1 MDIEKYAKNLL
12 NVVTDCLNEIVIN
25 DDLKKLMTYIMD
37 KLVKITN
44 NKYGF
49 LGEILKDRSGRP
61 FIKYQSIINVN
72 TNPLNKLDDSSNYS
86 NYSSLINSISTIS
99 NNSVLG
105 SYLSEEYTYPEIF
118 NLIYS
123 EKKIIISNDIMN
135 DPRNNLNN
143 EIISQSHDFV
153 YKKIIGIP
161 LLYKNEII
169 SILVLANYDE
179 DYDEEYIEYIKPF
192 IPLISNIIINYKNK
206 ISLNYQKDLF
216 LSHMSHEIRTPLNG
230 IIGMG
235 QFLMDTK
242 LNDEQKKMIHIIN
255 KCSLQLLSFVND
267 LLDFSHITDGKINF
281 DMKEFDLEDCLKSAL
296 ELFQLEIDDKKLSI
310 FIEYDRKIPIKI
322 IHDRQR
328 IQQIIVNIV
337 SNAIKFSNNNETIK
351 ISFKLDKY
359 ISDDQILLKLI
370 FEDNGCGISKIEL
383 DKIKDKLKEN
393 DEQQTLNNYN
403 MNYSIGLGL
412 PICKF
417 LINKMNGTFDIESIE
432 KKGTTI
438 TVKIPFKY
446 NSIRKNICDDIKD
459 NNQIMIISYNLEKR
473 LSIVSSIINMGL
485 LPIPVSTIEE
495 SNLYVEKI
503 NIKFNLMIILIN
515 TYDDIKHM
523 LGYTNHGD
531 QRYQVYKLIKNN
543 KTLNHDTNIVL
554 FYNKNNIKE
563 KDISVFDFIEYK
575 FDINTP
581 DRNNIID
588 ILSKKTINSNSTK
601 NNRINVLSSLFDLET
616 IKILS
621 VEDNYSNQKVI
632 HKMLTEIG
640 IHNTNITCLY
650 DGINFIENIESNNT
664 YDIVF
669 IDLKMPR
676 LNGIE
681 ATKELQKK
689 NLKKN
694 MFFVAITAT
703 VTDNTIKECFSIGM
717 DAFIPKPI
725 DINDLVN
732 IIKTYMNKKTN
743 NNSILT

>member
-1 MDIEKYAKNLL
+1 MDIEKYAKDLL
-12 NVVTDCLNEIVIN
+12 NIVTDCLNEIVVN
-25 DDLKKLMTYIMD
+25 DDLKKLMNYIME

-49 LGEILKDRSGRP
+49 LGEIIKDRTGKK
-61 FIKYQSIINVN
+61 FVKYQSIIN
-72 TNPLNKLDDSSNYS
+72 LSNKNNDIPSTLTTS
-86 NYSSLINSISTIS
+86 INSSIS
-99 NNSVLG
+99 NVSG
-105 SYLSEEYTYPEIF
+105 SYLSEEYDYPEIF

-123 EKKIIISNDIMN
+123 EKKIIISNDIEN
-135 DPRNNLNN
+135 DHRNTSNDSNN
-143 EIISQSHDFV
+143 IITQSQDV
-153 YKKIIGIP
+153 ILKKIIGIP
-161 LLYKNEII
+161 LIYKSEII
-169 SILVLANYDE
+169 SVLVLANYHDE
-179 DYDEEYIEYIKPF
+179 YDNEYIQYIKPF

-281 DMKEFDLEDCLKSAL
+281 EMKEFDLEECLKSAL
-296 ELFQLEIDDKKLSI
+296 ELFQLEIDDKRLSI

-337 SNAIKFSNNNETIK
+337 SNAIKFSDDKGSIK
-351 ISFKLDKY
+351 ISIKLERY
-359 ISDDQILLKLI
+359 ISDEQILLKLVI
-370 FEDNGCGISKIEL
+370 EDKGCGISSLEL

-417 LINKMNGTFDIESIE
+417 LINKMNGLFDIESLE
-432 KKGTTI
+432 NKGTTI
-438 TVKIPFKY
+438 TIKIPFKY
-446 NSIRKNICDDIKD
+446 NNIRKNICDDIKD
-459 NNQIMIISYNLEKR
+459 NNQVLIISNNLEKR
-473 LSIVSSIINMGL
+473 LSIVGSVINIGL

-495 SNLYVEKI
+495 SNIYITNV
-503 NIKFNLMIILIN
+503 NTKFNLIIILIN
-515 TYDDIKHM
+515 SLDDIKNT
-523 LGYTNHGD
+523 LNSSNHGE
-531 QRYQVYKLIKNN
+531 QRYNIYKLIKNSQS
-543 KTLNHDTNIVL
+543 KNHDTNLVL
-554 FYNKNNIKE
+554 FYNKNNIPDKE
-563 KDISVFDFIEYK
+563 LSIFDFIEYK
-575 FDINTP
+575 FDINLI
-581 DRNNIID
+581 DKNNIID
-588 ILSKKTINSNSTK
+588 ILGKQLFNPK
-601 NNRINVLSSLFDLET
+601 NNKNDKNDKNNNNLTSLFNLDN

-640 IHNTNITCLY
+640 ILSDNITCLC
-650 DGINFIENIESNNT
+650 DGINFIENIENGNT

-689 NLKKN
+689 RLKKN
-694 MFFVAITAT
+694 MFFIAITAT

-725 DINDLVN
+725 DIKNLVN
-732 IIKTYMNKKTN
+732 IIKAFMNKKIK
-743 NNSILT
+743 NSLTS